1 VRKRENILNEYKRR
15 DVIEDYTSYNSE
27 AYAPLTR
34 HGSFPDKNA
43 DNYQVRNKYLD
54 TFQGLLELEASL
66 PPFVLQVNMK
76 PPKRV
81 VNTKDGYMKRKF
93 REQKRLDDIYTVSV
107 RLMRLILIENRILI
121 GFLNFQDI
129 AGEKAEI
136 EKEEKPLR
144 FLKLVEKPIPRP
156 PTPQMQLP
164 DDVNIKQYLFNSI
177 DMFINFFC

>member
-1 VRKRENILNEYKRR
+1 LKIKTDIRKLVRKRENVLNEYKRR
-15 DVIEDYTSYNSE
+15 DVISDYTQYGSE

-93 REQKRLDDIYTVSV
+93 KEQKRLDDIYTVSFV
-107 RLMRLILIENRILI
+107 
-121 GFLNFQDI
+121 FFFVLN
-129 AGEKAEI
+129 
-136 EKEEKPLR
+136 
-144 FLKLVEKPIPRP
+144 
-156 PTPQMQLP
+156 
-164 DDVNIKQYLFNSI
+164 
-177 DMFINFFC
+177 